1 MWYNNSMN
9 KTSKQR
15 KQIVTQ
21 AEANQKLEGLK
32 VSQDSRKIADNYV
45 TGKVTAKEAAEKIK
59 ARYGAL

>member
-1 MWYNNSMN
+1 MN